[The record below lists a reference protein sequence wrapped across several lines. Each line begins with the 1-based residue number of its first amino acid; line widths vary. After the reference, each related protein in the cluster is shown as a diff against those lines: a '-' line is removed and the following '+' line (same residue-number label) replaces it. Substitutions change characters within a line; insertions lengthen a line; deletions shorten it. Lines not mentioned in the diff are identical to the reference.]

1 MILLLSVLLAGLV
14 YLLMRRREKRLEAR
28 MRETTAR
35 LEHALEAQKEFVSNI
50 AHELRTPLSGMVGE
64 LELALLK
71 PRSTEEYQQLIR
83 LAFQDARR
91 LVRLSNG
98 LLDLAKANYD
108 QSGIHMKELRLDEV
122 LMEAREVV
130 LRTNAR
136 YRVNILFEQEIEEGE
151 FISVWGNQYL
161 LKVAFLN
168 LMENSCKFSA
178 DHLSTVA
185 ITYFDKQ
192 AILRFADHGI
202 GIPNGDQPHI
212 FNPFFRGANRD
223 YAEGNGIGLSLSL
236 KIIQLHKGTIQVSS
250 TPGEGTVFTLELPH
264 V

>member
-1 MILLLSVLLAGLV
+1 MILLLSVLGVGVV

-28 MRETTAR
+28 MRETTER
-35 LEHALEAQKEFVSNI
+35 MEHALEAQKEFVSNI

-83 LAFQDARR
+83 LAFLDARR

-122 LMEAREVV
+122 LMDARDLVMKSG
-130 LRTNAR
+130 TD

-151 FISVWGNQYL
+151 FISVWGNEYL
-161 LKVAFLN
+161 LRVAFLN

-202 GIPNGDQPHI
+202 GIPGEDQPHI
-212 FNPFFRGANRD
+212 FTPFFRGSNKG
-223 YAEGNGIGLSLSL
+223 YAEGNGIGLSLTH
-236 KIIQLHKGTIQVSS
+236 KIIELHKGTIQVSS
-250 TPGEGTVFTLELPH
+250 NPGEGTVFTLELPH